1 MSLFYSN
8 PKGGWAECLARIV
21 CTLADFLLA
30 AFPAFPAFPR
40 SRIGGF
46 CRLILFAPF
55 TFFFDIK
62 GFTIGQEGVD
72 AIDATEYF
80 WFICQAYETKQDIY
94 HCSD

>member
-1 MSLFYSN
+1 MSLFYCTLTQRVGEQNVS
-8 PKGGWAECLARIV
+8 PELFALWRIFFWQLSQPFQPFHAQE
-21 CTLADFLLA
+21 LADFVVS
-30 AFPAFPAFPR
+30 F
-40 SRIGGF
+40 
-46 CRLILFAPF
+46 FAPF

-94 HCSD
+94 H